1 MNLIPRLLHWAI
13 RRTDRRIERL
23 NKRLLDPGGL
33 APWTE
38 GAARTDIA
46 EAQQFRA
53 WLEKQLTKFGGK

>member
-1 MNLIPRLLHWAI
+1 MNLIPRLLRWAI

-23 NKRLLDPGGL
+23 NTRLREPGI

-38 GAARTDIA
+38 GAIQVDIA
-46 EAQQFRA
+46 ESQQFRA